1 MQVPSRI
8 LKRKIRILQTELQM
22 LQHYRSEIELLF
34 KDYSIEFNND
44 LIFFLE
50 KAKQLDLLSTEDS
63 QEIEDEQLPH
73 DIITFD
79 PTKKGQTWQKTED
92 GFKEVDNEEELLSQI
107 DNPKSSLPPWARK
120 LFKKIALMTHPDRVS
135 DKGLQEQFQRIFLR
149 AAQAFEKGN
158 LDDLIGVAVELNLDA
173 GIEQQALIPRL
184 ESKIKKTKEEISGIE
199 KTPEW
204 VWGEA
209 LGIINVR
216 VMILEKVLQK
226 KGFSLSKDDIAAI
239 IFEREKLNASW

>member
-22 LQHYRSEIELLF
+22 LQRYNSEIQLLF
-34 KDYSIEFNND
+34 KDYSVEFNND
-44 LIFFLE
+44 LIFFLD
-50 KAKQLDLLSTEDS
+50 KAKQLNPQSTEDT
-63 QEIEDEQLPH
+63 QEAKDEQLAH
-73 DIITFD
+73 DVITLD
-79 PTKKGQTWQKTED
+79 PTKKEQTWQKAE
-92 GFKEVDNEEELLSQI
+92 GEFKEVNDEEELLSQI

-120 LFKKIALMTHPDRVS
+120 LFKKIALMTHPDRIN
-135 DKGLQEQFQRIFLR
+135 DEGLQEQFQRIFLR

-184 ESKIKKTKEEISGIE
+184 ESKIKKTKEEISEIE

-226 KGFSLSKDDIAAI
+226 KGFSLSKDDITAI
-239 IFEREKLNASW
+239 ILEREKLNASW